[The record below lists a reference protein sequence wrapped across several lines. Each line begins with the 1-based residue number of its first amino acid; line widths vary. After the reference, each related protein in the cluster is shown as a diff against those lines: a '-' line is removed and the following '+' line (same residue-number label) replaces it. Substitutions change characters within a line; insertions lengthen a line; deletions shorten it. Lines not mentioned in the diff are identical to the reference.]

1 MSKRYVGKVLIAIN
15 YLLPFLIVVLT
26 RVGGGL
32 TEAKLIKIIVL
43 LYIIYP
49 TMIVLLNISIS
60 KLMELTSLLSALL
73 VLSGLLLIDIADI
86 LIGLFYDTSAK
97 IAFDRG
103 TINIIIVRLAYY
115 VFISLLYYLIKK
127 DDNIIPAGDSK

>member
-1 MSKRYVGKVLIAIN
+1 MSKRDVGKVLIAIN

>member
-1 MSKRYVGKVLIAIN
+1 MSKRDVGKVLIAIN

-60 KLMELTSLLSALL
+60 KLMELTSFLSGLL